1 MSEIVYLNGEF
12 MPADE
17 ARIPVLDRGFIFGD
31 GVYEVIPVYSRRPF
45 RLAEHFQ
52 RLQRSLDAVRIAN
65 PLTGPEWVR
74 LIDEIV
80 ARNAGDDQ
88 SIYLQVTR
96 GVAKRD
102 HAFPRDAK
110 QTVFVMSSP
119 LVTPAADKV
128 ERGVPAVTTTD
139 YRWLRCDVKSVSL
152 LANCL
157 LRQHA
162 VDAGAEEVVMLRDG
176 YLSEGSS
183 SNVFAVRNGVLL
195 APPKNHLVLPGITY
209 DVVLE
214 LAAATRLPV
223 EVREIPETEV
233 RSADELW
240 LTSST
245 KEVLADQH
253 ARRQAGRLRQ
263 AGRSVQDDVR
273 RVPGLQAQG
282 HAGCGLKSIGH
293 GTTRNARTGTPQRF
307 ERSCL
312 SLIEA
317 RIGHIPDRWNKRN
330 P

>member
-45 RLAEHFQ
+45 RLVEHFQ

-65 PLTGPEWVR
+65 PLSGPEWVR

-80 ARNAGDDQ
+80 ARNPGEDQ
-88 SIYLQVTR
+88 SVYLQVTR

-102 HAFPRDAK
+102 HAFPKDAK
-110 QTVFVMSSP
+110 QTVFVMSGP
-119 LVTPAADKV
+119 LSTPGPDKI
-128 ERGVPAVTTTD
+128 EHGVAAVTTTD

-209 DVVLE
+209 DVILE

-223 EVREIPETEV
+223 EVREIPEAEV
-233 RSADELW
+233 RGADELW

-245 KEVLADQH
+245 KEVLA
-253 ARRQAGRLRQ
+253 GR
-263 AGRSVQDDVR
+263 GRCS
-273 RVPGLQAQG
+273 G
-282 HAGCGLKSIGH
+282 
-293 GTTRNARTGTPQRF
+293 
-307 ERSCL
+307 
-312 SLIEA
+312 
-317 RIGHIPDRWNKRN
+317 
-330 P
+330 